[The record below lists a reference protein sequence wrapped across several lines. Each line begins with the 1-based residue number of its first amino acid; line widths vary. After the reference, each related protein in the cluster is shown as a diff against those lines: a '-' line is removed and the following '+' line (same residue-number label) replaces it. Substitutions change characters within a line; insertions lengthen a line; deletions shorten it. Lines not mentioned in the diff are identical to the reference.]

1 MARITAV
8 DEVLCG
14 IQLPIQTQN
23 VRIRQPWE
31 ADATVDHLVAITQ
44 AAEAAGLGF
53 VGVCDHIAIPDNDY
67 AAHMSTTWYDTVA
80 TLSYLGAHTRTIR
93 LVSEVYILPYRHPLT
108 TAKSFTTLD
117 HLTGGRVVMGVGA
130 GHVEAE
136 FEALGLDFA
145 DRGRMTNEAI
155 DAVRTAM
162 RAGGGFCEFSGEF
175 YNFKDVGVGP
185 AATQGAI
192 PIWIGGSSRP
202 ALRRVVER
210 GDGWIP
216 QGTPREAIAEQLDY
230 MRAHADAVGRDLN
243 EVDFGWIAE
252 TIYVGEPPEG
262 LFIPGWPHLSGS
274 PSEIA
279 ESLRYA
285 RDLGISVLFLF
296 FRSRDL
302 SEYLDQLALFGAE
315 VQPLLAD

>member
-1 MARITAV
+1 MARITAFG
-8 DEVLCG
+8 EVLCG

-31 ADATVDHLVAITQ
+31 ADATVDDLVAITQ
-44 AAEAAGLGF
+44 TAEEAGLGF

-80 TLSYLGAHTRTIR
+80 TLSYLGAHTSTIR
-93 LVSEVYILPYRHPLT
+93 LVSEVYILPYRHPLI
-108 TAKSFTTLD
+108 TAKAFTTLD
-117 HLTGGRVVMGVGA
+117 HLTGGRVVLGVGA

-136 FEALGLDFA
+136 FNALGLNFA

-155 DAVRTAM
+155 DAVRA
-162 RAGGGFCEFSGEF
+162 AVQAAGGFCEFSGEF
-175 YNFKDVGVGP
+175 YNFEDVGVGP
-185 AATQGAI
+185 AATRGTI
-192 PIWIGGSSRP
+192 PIWVGGSSRP

-230 MRAHADAVGRDLN
+230 MRAHADAMGRDLD

-252 TIYVGEPPEG
+252 SIYLGEPPGDLLPEW
-262 LFIPGWPHLSGS
+262 LPHLKGS
-274 PSEIA
+274 PDQIA
-279 ESLRYA
+279 ESLRQA
-285 RDLGISVLFLF
+285 CDLGITVLFLF
-296 FRSRDL
+296 FRARDL
-302 SEYLDQLALFGAE
+302 PEYLDQLGRFGAE
-315 VQPLLAD
+315 VLPLLSD